1 MVDKK
6 ILHLIKYLDEFVRVT
21 KNCREKDLESLSI
34 GSHTYQRLQGEI
46 QAYGNV
52 ENILNAIKECEN
64 DL

>member
-21 KNCREKDLESLSI
+21 KNCREKDLENLSI
-34 GSHTYQRLQGEI
+34 GSHIYQRLQGEI
-46 QAYGNV
+46 DAYENV
-52 ENILNAIKECEN
+52 ENILNAIKGCEN